1 MASQG
6 TRHKASAAKGYMQDK
21 VMMAET
27 SPALR
32 DISGLE
38 MIHSAAANKA
48 NFDQEYLGLIVP

>member
-1 MASQG
+1 MPLYLTKIQIP
-6 TRHKASAAKGYMQDK
+6 
-21 VMMAET
+21 EF
-27 SPALR
+27 R

>member
-1 MASQG
+1 MC
-6 TRHKASAAKGYMQDK
+6 HKASAAKGYMQDK

-48 NFDQEYLGLIVP
+48 NLGQKYLGLIVP